1 MDANA
6 TLALALTPFMKFTE
20 AQLESAIIELLGAE
34 GYPHVSGELGERSSS
49 CVSSIK
55 DVATK
60 DGAGAPSL
68 PRVLLHADLRAFL
81 TKQYAA
87 DYITPQEIGAVI
99 KQLEA
104 YSGADLYESNKAI
117 MKLVSDGFLLKR
129 EDRNQKDLYIQLI
142 DYSELVA
149 FREPKTGEVPTILA
163 EDFGEYNAA
172 GATSSHNIF
181 KIVNQLEIVGYEKR
195 IPDGIL
201 YINGLPLVVFEFKS
215 AIREDA
221 TIHDAYVQLTTRYR
235 RDIPELLK
243 YNALSVISDGVN
255 NKVGSL
261 FAPYEFFYAWRKT
274 DGGDLVEVDGIN
286 SLYSMIQGLFHKS
299 RLLDVIRNY
308 IYFPDTSRR
317 EDKIVCRYPQYYAAT
332 KLYQNIL
339 LHRKTDSGRD
349 GAPTP
354 SYSMMKDAAGATRLP
369 DGKGG
374 TYFGATGCGKSYTM
388 LFLARLLMK
397 SVDLA
402 SPTIVL
408 ITDRTDLD
416 DQLSGT
422 FTNAK
427 GFIGDESVIS
437 VESRDHL
444 RELLKGR
451 TSGGVFLTTIHKFT
465 EDTELLTE
473 RTNVIVISDEAHRSQ
488 VNLDQKLKITEDG
501 VKRTFGFAKY
511 LHDSL
516 PNATYVGFTGTP
528 IDATLDVFGEVVDA
542 YTMTESVA
550 DEITVPIVYEG
561 RAAKVIL
568 DNSKLEAIEKYYDE
582 CAGRGASDYAI
593 EDSKKTM
600 AHMGAILGDPKRIE
614 ALAADFVEHY
624 EKRVSEGSTVAGKA
638 MFVSSS
644 RQIAYDFY
652 KAVIAFL
659 GERSSSCVTL
669 RDFDDVAGAT
679 SLPDSLTRSF
689 GAAEEWHRRNLPHRD
704 KEGLI
709 QSLTFRLADSMPKHV
724 LEKME
729 AELTRFAEDQQALE
743 RRKKMQFYLDQ
754 GVGSCALNQP
764 EVAQCVMD
772 ALRHHDGERYR
783 LLAWSIMP
791 NHVHVLIQA
800 YGEVAK
806 IVQSWKSY
814 TGKWA
819 LKRNRRLE
827 LGIPSEQESFW
838 QMEYWDR
845 FIRNEEHFNQTLDYI
860 LRNPVNAGLDQNAT
874 AHLYTGHTGN
884 GRTKLELHPSQI
896 KMVMTRGK
904 DDEKALYH
912 LLGNKEE
919 RKKLDVQ
926 FKKAES
932 NFKVA
937 IVVDMWL
944 TGFDVPFLD
953 TIYIDKPIQRHNLIQ
968 TISRVNRKFE
978 NKKKGLVVD
987 YIGIKKQMNM
997 ALAHYSKAD
1006 SSNIEEIEASII
1018 VVKDHLDLLGRLF
1031 HSFDTTPYFSGTPI
1045 AQLDC
1050 LNRAA
1055 EFVQLTEKIEM
1066 RTMFLVKRLKA
1077 AYDICSGSDAFTE
1090 TERDHIHFY
1099 LAVRAIVAK
1108 LTKGE
1113 APDSAQ
1119 MNAKVREMISEA
1131 LKSDG
1136 IEEIFKLG
1144 EDGATEIDIFGDDYL
1159 AKIEKIKLPNTKIK
1173 LLQQLLKRAIE
1184 DFKKINKVKGVDFT
1198 KQFQALVN
1206 KYNERDEKDVLR
1218 SEVLEGFS
1226 EEMIELIHALQKEKE
1241 SFGEMGI
1248 DLEEKSFYDIL
1259 KSLAHKYDFEYPE
1272 DKLIKLA
1279 KEVKTEVDDKAKYID
1294 WNQRDD
1300 IKAEL
1305 RAGLIVLLAENGY
1318 PPVDRDE
1325 VYKEIFEQAENFKK
1339 YQSLR

>member
-1 MDANA
+1 
-6 TLALALTPFMKFTE
+6 MKFTE
-20 AQLESAIIELLGAE
+20 AQLEAAIIELLGAE
-34 GYPHVSGELGERSSS
+34 GYPHVLGEALGERSSS
-49 CVSSIK
+49 CVSS
-55 DVATK
+55 TK

-68 PRVLLHADLRAFL
+68 PGVLIKEDLRAFL
-81 TKQYAA
+81 AKRYAA
-87 DYITPQEIGAVI
+87 DGITPVEIEAVV
-99 KQLEA
+99 KRLEA
-104 YSGADLYESNKAI
+104 YPAADLYESNKQI
-117 MKLVSDGFLLKR
+117 MKLVADGFLLKR
-129 EDRNQKDLYIQLI
+129 EDHTQKDLYVQLI

-149 FREPKTGEVPTILA
+149 FREPKAGEVPTIVA
-163 EDFGEYNAA
+163 EDEKDYDAG
-172 GATSSHNIF
+172 GATSSLNIF
-181 KIVNQLEIVGYEKR
+181 KIVNQLEIIGFEKR

-221 TIHDAYVQLTTRYR
+221 TIYDAYTQLRVRYE
-235 RDIPELLK
+235 RDIPELFK
-243 YNALSVISDGVN
+243 YNAFCVISDGVN
-255 NKVGSL
+255 NKAGSF
-261 FAPYEFFYAWRKT
+261 FAPYEFYYAWRKT
-274 DGGDLVEVDGIN
+274 DGSELVEVDGIN
-286 SLYSMIQGLFHKS
+286 SLYSMIRGMFQKT
-299 RLLDVIRNY
+299 RLIDVIRNFVY
-308 IYFPDTSRR
+308 LPDVSRK
-317 EDKIVCRYPQYYAAT
+317 EEKILCRYPQYYAAT
-332 KLYQNIL
+332 KLYRNIL
-339 LHRKTDSGRD
+339 RHMKPD
-349 GAPTP
+349 G
-354 SYSMMKDAAGATRLP
+354 

-437 VESRDHL
+437 VESREHL
-444 RELLKGR
+444 RALLKGR

-473 RTNVIVISDEAHRSQ
+473 RANLICISDEAHRSQ

-501 VKRTFGFAKY
+501 VKRSFGFAKY

-528 IDATLDVFGEVVDA
+528 IDATLDVFGEVVDS

-568 DNSKLEAIEKYYDE
+568 DNSKLEEIEKYYDE
-582 CAGRGASDYAI
+582 CAEAGASEYAI

-600 AHMGAILGDPKRIE
+600 ANMGAILGDPQRIE

-652 KAVIAFL
+652 KQVIKLRPEWAEVRVCAEGVEL
-659 GERSSSCVTL
+659 SEKAKKEILPMER
-669 RDFDDVAGAT
+669 
-679 SLPDSLTRSF
+679 
-689 GAAEEWHRRNLPHRD
+689 
-704 KEGLI
+704 
-709 QSLTFRLADSMPKHV
+709 
-724 LEKME
+724 
-729 AELTRFAEDQQALE
+729 
-743 RRKKMQFYLDQ
+743 
-754 GVGSCALNQP
+754 
-764 EVAQCVMD
+764 
-772 ALRHHDGERYR
+772 
-783 LLAWSIMP
+783 
-791 NHVHVLIQA
+791 
-800 YGEVAK
+800 
-806 IVQSWKSY
+806 
-814 TGKWA
+814 
-819 LKRNRRLE
+819 
-827 LGIPSEQESFW
+827 
-838 QMEYWDR
+838 
-845 FIRNEEHFNQTLDYI
+845 
-860 LRNPVNAGLDQNAT
+860 
-874 AHLYTGHTGN
+874 
-884 GRTKLELHPSQI
+884 I

-904 DDEKALYH
+904 DDEKTLYN
-912 LLGNKEE
+912 LLGNKDE
-919 RKKLDVQ
+919 RKKFDTQ

-932 NFKVA
+932 NFKIA

-997 ALAHYSKAD
+997 ALAQYSKAD

-1018 VVKDHLDLLGRLF
+1018 VVKDHLDLLGRVF
-1031 HSFDTTPYFSGTPI
+1031 HQFDTTPYFSGTPI

-1050 LNRAA
+1050 LNKAA
-1055 EFVQLTEKIEM
+1055 EFVQLTDKIEK
-1066 RTMFLVKRLKA
+1066 RVMFLVKRLKA
-1077 AYDICSGSDAFTE
+1077 AYDICSGSDAFSE
-1090 TERDHIHFY
+1090 TERDQIHFY

-1108 LTKGE
+1108 LTKGD

-1119 MNAKVREMISEA
+1119 MNAKVRKMISEA
-1131 LKSDG
+1131 LQSDG

-1144 EDGATEIDIFGDDYL
+1144 EDGASEIDIFGDDYL

-1184 DFKKINKVKGVDFT
+1184 DFKKVNKVKGVDFT
-1198 KQFQALVN
+1198 KKFQALVN
-1206 KYNERDEKDVLR
+1206 KYNERDEQDVLV
-1218 SEVLEGFS
+1218 SNVLDDFAGE
-1226 EEMIELIHALQKEKE
+1226 IVELFHALKQEKE

-1248 DLEEKSFYDIL
+1248 DFEEKSFYDIL
-1259 KSLAHKYDFEYPE
+1259 KTLAHKYDFEYPE
-1272 DKLIKLA
+1272 DKLIALA
-1279 KEVKTEVDDKAKYID
+1279 KDVKVVVDDKAKYTD
-1294 WNQRDD
+1294 WSQRAD

-1305 RAGLIVLLAENGY
+1305 KVDLIILLAKHGY
-1318 PPVDRDE
+1318 PPVDKDE

-1339 YQSLR
+1339 YQGR